1 MSIKIESIKNKNDVI
16 VTKAET
22 VPATGIQGLVTSG
35 DLKQTIDST
44 NNTLNMSVDVPI
56 FVGDENTSYDEWVA
70 ANAAGKLLKFSSD
83 LSFLAES
90 EIDNALPDS
99 SEYAKKVNGDVE
111 FESIIEI
118 IDGEPPNTGVQLVM
132 NCSLPLIETF
142 NVYSDGELINSL
154 LMPITITWSFILTKE
169 NTYWLQTFGMKLGG
183 SYLSIDSRQP
193 LNFWFVQDIP
203 IDKVKYVMDCSY
215 TGLTYEEV
223 DSMLKNTM
231 NYIADN
237 DFQMGD
243 RYCCYNWDWENGV
256 YRCCLTKNKITYYT
270 YTDNYNETITVPQS
284 NIEASE
290 IYYEPGNPDP
300 EQFEWSKIV
309 WNGECGE
316 QSLRP
321 NYNETHMA
329 SKSYIFN
336 KPQFTGNMIQMDNYN
351 KVSVKTSCN
360 MSDVVLTSA
369 LPASPNSTTLY
380 LIPESD

>member
-56 FVGDENTSYDEWVA
+56 FVGNENTSYDEWVA

-90 EIDNALPDS
+90 ELEETLPEN
-99 SEYAKKVNGDVE
+99 SEYAKIVNGDVE

-118 IDGEPPNTGVQLVM
+118 VDGEPQNTGTQLVM
-132 NCSLPLIETF
+132 NCSLPLIEKF
-142 NVYSDGELINSL
+142 EIMGRSSSL
-154 LMPITITWSFILTKE
+154 DITLTWSFVLTQD
-169 NTYWLQTFGMKLGG
+169 NVYWLQTFGMKLLNT
-183 SYLSIDSRQP
+183 YLTDFSSQP
-193 LNFWFVQDIP
+193 IQFWYVQDIP
-203 IDKVKYVMDCSY
+203 IDKVKNVIDGSY
-215 TGLTYEEV
+215 TDLTYEEV
-223 DSMLKNTM
+223 DTMLKNTLE
-231 NYIADN
+231 YLAYYEIQLGEGFTTWWADSETST
-237 DFQMGD
+237 
-243 RYCCYNWDWENGV
+243 W
-256 YRCCLTKNKITYYT
+256 RCCLTKNRVT
-270 YTDNYNETITVPQS
+270 YTTQINAYNETVTIPYS
-284 NIEASE
+284 NIRACD

-300 EQFEWSKIV
+300 EHFEWPKIKT
-309 WNGECGE
+309 NGEWC
-316 QSLRP
+316 
-321 NYNETHMA
+321 YETYQADYTDTNTA
-329 SKSYIFN
+329 SRSYIWH

-351 KVSVKTSCN
+351 QVSVKTTCN

-380 LIPESD
+380 LIPESE

>member
-1 MSIKIESIKNKNDVI
+1 MSIKIESIKGKTNVI
-16 VTKAET
+16 VKKADT
-22 VPATGIQGLVTSG
+22 VPATGIEGLVTSG

-56 FVGDENTSYDEWVA
+56 FVGDENTSYDEWIA

-90 EIDNALPDS
+90 EIDSILPN
-99 SEYAKKVNGDVE
+99 EFAKKVNGDVD

-118 IDGEPPNTGVQLVM
+118 IDGEPQNTGVQLVM
-132 NCSLPLIETF
+132 KCSLPLIETF
-142 NVYSDGELINSL
+142 NIYSDGELISSL

-203 IDKVKYVMDCSY
+203 IDKVKNVIDGSY
-215 TGLTYEEV
+215 TDLTYEEV

-237 DFQMGD
+237 ELQLGD
-243 RYCCYNWDWENGV
+243 RYCCYNWDWENDV

-270 YTDNYNETITVPQS
+270 YTDDYNETITVPQS

-290 IYYEPGNPDP
+290 IYYEPGNSDP

-309 WNGECGE
+309 WNGEWGE

-351 KVSVKTSCN
+351 QVSVKTSCN

>member
-56 FVGDENTSYDEWVA
+56 FVGNENTSYDEWIA
-70 ANAAGKLLKFSSD
+70 ANAAGKLLKFSSNM
-83 LSFLAES
+83 SFLAGS
-90 EIDNALPDS
+90 EMDSIAPDN

-111 FESIIEI
+111 FENIIEI
-118 IDGEPPNTGVQLVM
+118 IGGEPQNTGVQLVM
-132 NCSLPLIETF
+132 KCSLPLIETF
-142 NVYSDGELINSL
+142 NIYSDGELINSL
-154 LMPITITWSFILTKE
+154 LIPITITWSFILTNE
-169 NTYWLQTFGMKLGG
+169 NTYWLQTYGIKIGG
-183 SYLSIDSRQP
+183 SYLSDSRLP

-203 IDKVKYVMDCSY
+203 IDKVKYVMDGSY

-223 DSMLKNTM
+223 DTMLKNTL

-243 RYCCYNWDWENGV
+243 RHCCYNWDWENDV

-284 NIEASE
+284 NIEATE

-300 EQFEWSKIV
+300 EHFEWSKIV
-309 WNGECGE
+309 WNGEWGK
-316 QSLRP
+316 QSLQAD
-321 NYNETHMA
+321 YNETHMA
-329 SKSYIFN
+329 SRSYIFN
-336 KPQFTGNMIQMDNYN
+336 KPQFTGNMIQMDRYN
-351 KVSVKTSCN
+351 QVSVKTTCN

-369 LPASPNSTTLY
+369 LPANPNSTTLY
-380 LIPESD
+380 LIPESE

>member
-56 FVGDENTSYDEWVA
+56 FVGNENTSYDEWIA
-70 ANAAGKLLKFSSD
+70 ANAAGKLLKFSSN

-90 EIDNALPDS
+90 EIDDTLPDN
-99 SEYAKKVNGDVE
+99 SEYAKKVNGYVE

-118 IDGEPPNTGVQLVM
+118 IDGEPPNTGTQLVM
-132 NCSLPLIETF
+132 TCSLPLIEK
-142 NVYSDGELINSL
+142 YGSL
-154 LMPITITWSFILTKE
+154 SLDITLTWSFVLTQDDV
-169 NTYWLQTFGMKLGG
+169 YWLQTFGMKLLN
-183 SYLSIDSRQP
+183 SYLTDLSSQP
-193 LNFWFVQDIP
+193 IQFWYVQDIP
-203 IDKVKYVMDCSY
+203 IDKVKNVIDGSY
-215 TGLTYEEV
+215 TDLTYEEV
-223 DSMLKNTM
+223 DTMLKNTLE
-231 NYIADN
+231 YLAYYEIQLGEG
-237 DFQMGD
+237 FTTWGVD
-243 RYCCYNWDWENGV
+243 RENSTW
-256 YRCCLTKNKITYYT
+256 RCCLTKNSVSYSTRT
-270 YTDNYNETITVPQS
+270 NAYNQTITTPYS
-284 NIEASE
+284 NIKACD

-300 EQFEWSKIV
+300 ENFVWPKIKT
-309 WNGECGE
+309 NGEWGYE
-316 QSLRP
+316 TYQADYTETNSALR
-321 NYNETHMA
+321 
-329 SKSYIFN
+329 SYILH

-351 KVSVKTSCN
+351 QVSVKTSCN